1 MGGREVTAPGRER
14 ELGLKREV
22 VRAGFKEL
30 ERCSPDRPIKDMVDV
45 APVDGLP
52 YKEEET
58 TERSEQVS
66 GLGRNWARKRRDGP
80 KGAQPA
86 ANFLDFFQC
95 RNWKKVERIRRE
107 EKRGKRKDRRGFAKI
122 R

>member
-1 MGGREVTAPGRER
+1 M
-14 ELGLKREV
+14 L
-22 VRAGFKEL
+22 
-30 ERCSPDRPIKDMVDV
+30 SDRPIKDMVDV

-122 R
+122 K